1 MATYQ
6 FPDGFVWGVATA
18 SAQIEGAAHQDGK
31 GESIW
36 DRFATL
42 PGKIKNGD
50 TPQVA
55 CDHYHVYEAD
65 FDLLKTLGVSHY
77 RLSVAWSRVFPA
89 GDGAINSRG
98 LDFYSR
104 LIDALLARADHS
116 MGHALPLGFAPT
128 ARRSGGLAGAAYCQ
142 CLRPLCRHGGQKAG
156 RSGQALVH
164 GQRDPLLYR

>member
-55 CDHYHVYEAD
+55 CDHYH
-65 FDLLKTLGVSHY
+65 
-77 RLSVAWSRVFPA
+77 RL
-89 GDGAINSRG
+89 
-98 LDFYSR
+98 
-104 LIDALLARADHS
+104 
-116 MGHALPLGFAPT
+116 
-128 ARRSGGLAGAAYCQ
+128 
-142 CLRPLCRHGGQKAG
+142 
-156 RSGQALVH
+156 
-164 GQRDPLLYR
+164 